1 MACAKLYRN
10 TLTICIVGRGEGSPL
25 LTMLY
30 VMSQNILTICLF
42 IAYFAWSDVKLC
54 NSLSL
59 TVNNSLQLNPLVG
72 LKE

>member
-1 MACAKLYRN
+1 MKSLLKRLKSIGMACEKLYRN
-10 TLTICIVGRGEGSPL
+10 TFMLTN
-25 LTMLY
+25 Y

-42 IAYFAWSDVKLC
+42 MAYFAWSDMKLC